1 MEETSVNDLKSVA
14 EEMLEMSD
22 NELMENLP
30 TLTPKLKGK
39 VKEIMNAMPDLPR
52 RIVKKMDET
61 NVKKMANEA
70 PKAVDAFTEIL
81 WEGIAAVAEKNEEF
95 KKALKNVGNIK
106 LNYEADDSPMCG
118 HEEINNAKITGGP
131 GKLNSVDITVR
142 GNTDVLVK
150 LVTGGLD
157 PVKGLMMRKFKLEGP
172 LALGMKLTGA
182 MKAMA
187 DALKA

>member
-1 MEETSVNDLKSVA
+1 MEETSIENLKTLA
-14 EEMLEMSD
+14 EEMLAMSD
-22 NELMENLP
+22 EELMKNLP
-30 TLTPKLKGK
+30 SMAPKMKGK
-39 VKEIMNAMPDLPR
+39 VKDLMNLMPDLPR

-61 NVKKMANEA
+61 DVKKMANQALEA
-70 PKAVDAFTEIL
+70 VNAFTEIL

-118 HEEINNAKITGGP
+118 HEEINNAKIVGGP
-131 GKLNSVDITVR
+131 GKLNAVDITVK
-142 GNTDVLVK
+142 GHTDVLVK

-187 DALKA
+187 EALKA

>member
-1 MEETSVNDLKSVA
+1 
-14 EEMLEMSD
+14 MSD
-22 NELMENLP
+22 EELMKNLP
-30 TLTPKLKGK
+30 TLAPKLKGK
-39 VKEIMNAMPDLPR
+39 VKDLMNLMPDLPR
-52 RIVKKMDET
+52 RIVNKMDQT
-61 NVKKMANEA
+61 NVKKMANQAIEA
-70 PKAVDAFTEIL
+70 VNAFTEIL

-95 KKALKNVGNIK
+95 RKALKNVGNIK

-131 GKLNSVDITVR
+131 GKLNAVDITVK

>member
-1 MEETSVNDLKSVA
+1 MEETSMEDLKSIA
-14 EEMLEMSD
+14 EEMLNMPD
-22 NELMENLP
+22 NELMAKLP
-30 TLTPKLKGK
+30 TLAPKLKGK
-39 VKEIMNAMPDLPR
+39 VKDLMDTMPDLPR

-70 PKAVDAFTEIL
+70 IESVNAFTEIL

-118 HEEINNAKITGGP
+118 HEEITNAKIAGGP
-131 GKLNSVDITVR
+131 GKLNSVDITVK
-142 GNTDVLVK
+142 GHTDVLVK

-157 PVKGLMMRKFKLEGP
+157 PVKGLMMRNFKLEGP
-172 LALGMKLTGA
+172 LTLGMKLTGA